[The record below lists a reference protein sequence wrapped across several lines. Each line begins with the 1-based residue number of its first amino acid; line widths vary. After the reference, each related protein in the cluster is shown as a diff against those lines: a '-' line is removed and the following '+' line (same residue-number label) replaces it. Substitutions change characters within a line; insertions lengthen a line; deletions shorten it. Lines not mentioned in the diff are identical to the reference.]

1 LSVSSTYVVFLIY
14 NSYFFFQRIKLRSL
28 RNCMEYLRKA
38 KVALLLSLSYISSL
52 VTFTED
58 GATRNGS
65 SGFCS

>member
-1 LSVSSTYVVFLIY
+1 
-14 NSYFFFQRIKLRSL
+14 
-28 RNCMEYLRKA
+28 MEYLRKA

-65 SGFCS
+65 SGFCSWTVLWLPVIKMSSNCVHE